1 MPYIKVDIQKL
12 RGLESQLSS
21 LPACVHSASLAV
33 SSVRSGLDWDVA
45 CEESIDRRLRQIAN
59 ELDTYKQRMQKT
71 VQFVGTAAQQ
81 YDAVERGSSG
91 FGEGAFTASATAAT
105 GITSISTNTITE
117 MQAYAVREK
126 KAKIWKG
133 VVGTL
138 CAIGSIAA
146 IVCTGGAATPLV
158 AGAITGTITA
168 ATNHM
173 ADGYVQDG
181 DLRVKDWGEF
191 GKDVLVGGCV
201 GWVTGVIS
209 GGVSSTLTNGLAQTG
224 LQAGLYT
231 TNTAVR
237 VGTNALIGST
247 SHVLSGVVARG
258 TGAAIYGAV
267 EGDIQ
272 KETIVQNA
280 LSPSSMAWDLAVGG
294 FTGGVKGIKEP
305 SFVDQMSEADAQRY
319 RESTGFTSAMSEA
332 EAQRYIDAT
341 GFSSGMSEADAAR
354 YQQRL
359 SGNYNTYN
367 TELVVADKNFVN
379 QNAYDPA
386 YGTINWGKYAPNGG
400 AVAGSVKINQ
410 TIPAGTYLTRV
421 GTGEGTYV
429 APMGTTYAEMALPYA
444 ENPKARHVYKVTK
457 PISNVTISEIAPAFD
472 QPGGGTQM
480 QLPKSVYG
488 MMLDE
493 GALVEVK

>member
-12 RGLESQLSS
+12 RGLESQLHS

-45 CEESIDRRLRQIAN
+45 CEENIDRRLRHIVS

-71 VQFVGTAAQQ
+71 VQFVGTAVQQ
-81 YDAVERGSSG
+81 YDAVERGDSG
-91 FGEGAFTASATAAT
+91 FGEGTFTAPATAAV
-105 GITSISTNTITE
+105 GVTSINANTITE
-117 MQAYAVREK
+117 MQAYEVRAK
-126 KAKIWKG
+126 KAKTWKA

-158 AGAITGTITA
+158 AGAITGAISA
-168 ATNHM
+168 ATNHI
-173 ADGYVQDG
+173 ADTYVQDG

-191 GKDVLVGGCV
+191 GKDVVVGGCV

-209 GGVSSTLTNGLAQTG
+209 GGVRSALTNGLAQTG
-224 LQAGLYT
+224 LQAGLYA

-237 VGTNALIGST
+237 VGTNAVIGST
-247 SHVLSGVVARG
+247 SRVLSGVVARG
-258 TGAAIYGAV
+258 AGAAIYGAV

-272 KETIVQNA
+272 KEAIVENA
-280 LSPSSMAWDLAVGG
+280 LSPGSMAWDLAVGG
-294 FTGGVKGIKEP
+294 FTGGIKGIKEP
-305 SFVDQMSEADAQRY
+305 SFADQ
-319 RESTGFTSAMSEA
+319 
-332 EAQRYIDAT
+332 
-341 GFSSGMSEADAAR
+341 MSEADAAR
-354 YQQRL
+354 YQQRM

-367 TELVVADKNFVN
+367 TEMVVADENFVN

-386 YGTINWGKYAPNGG
+386 YGTIKWGEYAPNGG
-400 AVAGSVKINQ
+400 AVAGSVKTNQ
-410 TIPAGTYLTRV
+410 TIPAGTHLVRM

-429 APMGTTYAEMALPYA
+429 APLGTTYAEMALPYV

-457 PISNVTISEIAPAFD
+457 PISNVTVSEIAPAFG

-493 GALVEVK
+493 GALVEVN